1 MEHWD
6 SVERTT
12 RFIQNFAHNIII
24 LCQYLV
30 DINKKEAARND
41 NFSHYELQSIGLM
54 DEEWDGCLKDMDDV

>member
-30 DINKKEAARND
+30 DINKKEAA
-41 NFSHYELQSIGLM
+41 
-54 DEEWDGCLKDMDDV
+54 